1 MVVVRLIVRSAVVMM
16 GCLSLDCLINCG
28 GSEFDCL
35 IGGGRGDKIG
45 HDL

>member
-1 MVVVRLIVRSAVVMM
+1 MM
-16 GCLSLDCLINCG
+16 GCLSLALSLDCLINCG

-45 HDL
+45 HDPRTQHNMTCN